1 VLAFKQADS
10 CTEKRTKL
18 MTWIRQNWRLLFM
31 LTLVSGVT
39 FLSGCTNPTGNRSGD
54 LRGRIEKK
62 GRCC

>member
-1 VLAFKQADS
+1 
-10 CTEKRTKL
+10 